1 MQELNMT
8 TIMMTFNMGN
18 QREYLSSGGF
28 LQYLYV
34 DHESF
39 SPLTINGIRGKVVH
53 YIPDGNTDHTGLP
66 TYADTSDMYFRVD
79 KNGNVIQG
87 KVYIDRK
94 QSIDFDWGH
103 THVNKKGDGKIFP
116 EGVVHVQIYNVDKD
130 GNFTRNSNNARYMN
144 DDEIA
149 KYGPLIQAFNPNVK
163 FKP

>member
-79 KNGNVIQG
+79 KNGNVKYTLRDAPSLTGTFLFNDIL
-87 KVYIDRK
+87 
-94 QSIDFDWGH
+94 
-103 THVNKKGDGKIFP
+103 N
-116 EGVVHVQIYNVDKD
+116 DKD
-130 GNFTRNSNNARYMN
+130 RISIGNGAVITIGATT
-144 DDEIA
+144 
-149 KYGPLIQAFNPNVK
+149 LILQTVSADSSYE
-163 FKP
+163 